1 MSGTSVCGEEKRS
14 KRRRGSGIGRTDR
27 YCRRA
32 YTIAP
37 AGGTCRTKITTDFA
51 ASSTKKRADGP
62 LAVGAA
68 PLRCGFAGEFR
79 GHFQEDLDCRS
90 DGNRQVSGEK
100 GSCFGE
106 VHRFCFRS
114 VEPDFQT
121 RRVAELLPG
130 DGERCAARIHALPWT
145 PPRAI
150 EEDGAGRDL
159 WDTILWNAAVVVGRL
174 N

>member
-121 RRVAELLPG
+121 RTRSG
-130 DGERCAARIHALPWT
+130 
-145 PPRAI
+145 
-150 EEDGAGRDL
+150 
-159 WDTILWNAAVVVGRL
+159 VVTWRRREMRRSDSRTSMDSSSRHRGGWRGS
-174 N
+174 